1 MIDAAAQTGGAQ
13 LDPVYRA
20 VYHVLF
26 KDAEEHG
33 RGKILSSSVCML
45 ENNDDVNQLHR
56 GETLLRYVSCTVD
69 DIPYVLGKVLYRD
82 MKTVSW
88 TAVDSGK
95 PIHVPKVAT
104 HSGVTLWNPN
114 RREEVRIESFRI
126 WDWRQICLAASK
138 ECSALVPVYFSLF
151 SQILHFSELP
161 LYAIGAA
168 VVSWLVRWPP
178 DSSPGRGH
186 CVVFLGKTFYSHSAS
201 LHPGV

>member
-13 LDPVYRA
+13 LDPVFRA

-45 ENNDDVNQLHR
+45 ENNDDMNQLHR

-69 DIPYVLGKVLYRD
+69 DIPHVLGKVLHRD
-82 MKTVSW
+82 VKTVSW

-104 HSGVTLWNPN
+104 HSGVTIWNTN
-114 RREEVRIESFRI
+114 RRDEVRVESSRN
-126 WDWRQICLAASK
+126 
-138 ECSALVPVYFSLF
+138 
-151 SQILHFSELP
+151 
-161 LYAIGAA
+161 
-168 VVSWLVRWPP
+168 
-178 DSSPGRGH
+178 
-186 CVVFLGKTFYSHSAS
+186 
-201 LHPGV
+201 